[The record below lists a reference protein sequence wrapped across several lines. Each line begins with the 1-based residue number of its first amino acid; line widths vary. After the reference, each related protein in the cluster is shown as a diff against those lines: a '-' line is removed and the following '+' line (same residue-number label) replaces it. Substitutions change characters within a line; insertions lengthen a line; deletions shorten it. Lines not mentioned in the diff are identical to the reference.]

1 MSPIVA
7 LAESIKG
14 LPESELAD
22 TLNMAKTYQGTVKSL
37 PFDAK
42 TIAVLEEY
50 FERAVELIEHEIGT
64 RNNQKG
70 ENNV

>member
-1 MSPIVA
+1 
-7 LAESIKG
+7 
-14 LPESELAD
+14 
-22 TLNMAKTYQGTVKSL
+22 MAKTYQGTVKSL

-64 RNNQKG
+64 RNK
-70 ENNV
+70 